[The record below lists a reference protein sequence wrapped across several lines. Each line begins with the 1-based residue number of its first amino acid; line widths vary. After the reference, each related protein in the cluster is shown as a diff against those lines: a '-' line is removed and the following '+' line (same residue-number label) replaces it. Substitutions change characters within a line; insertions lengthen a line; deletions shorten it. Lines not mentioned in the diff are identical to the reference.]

1 MADAGSVHPV
11 PVVAGALSALLA
23 GTGQLYAGQRK
34 RGIAYLATEAAFVLA
49 LFTVLRGP
57 LRGLI
62 TLMPTGRFVDSRHIL
77 IVGIWPASS
86 CWHMHASTW
95 QTSQTLYAPLL
106 GCRPSDVLVRS
117 FNPHP
122 PSGDR
127 QES

>member
-34 RGIAYLATEAAFVLA
+34 RGIAYRATEAAFVLA
-49 LFTVLRGP
+49 LFTVLRGT

-77 IVGIWPASS
+77 IVGILAGFVVWRHRRRGIQPER
-86 CWHMHASTW
+86 
-95 QTSQTLYAPLL
+95 PLHDVVS
-106 GCRPSDVLVRS
+106 GSMSDQKS
-117 FNPHP
+117 
-122 PSGDR
+122 
-127 QES
+127 